1 MLPLLYPERALVR
14 KRVGDSIVKT
24 PKSFK
29 GWGNLLYITATIAF
43 IAVYA
48 TSQFDQPA
56 SAQAVTQ
63 VNKANDNW
71 VLTNIKKLPVWS
83 SQLIK
88 ELPKETNVF
97 FWFGF
102 YIVGS
107 SSFDWLLRKA
117 GISQRDDH

>member
-1 MLPLLYPERALVR
+1 M
-14 KRVGDSIVKT
+14 KT

-71 VLTNIKKLPVWS
+71 VLTNIKKLP
-83 SQLIK
+83 
-88 ELPKETNVF
+88 KETNVF